1 MKDPRYAQVTSLK
14 DIAHHRLEEIAEFFR
29 SYKNLEKKVTQ
40 ILGWQD
46 VERVQ
51 PLVDKSVQAAKR

>member
-1 MKDPRYAQVTSLK
+1 
-14 DIAHHRLEEIAEFFR
+14 EEIAEFFR

-46 VERVQ
+46 VEKVA
-51 PLVDKSVQAAKR
+51 PLVEKFIKAAQG

>member
-1 MKDPRYAQVTSLK
+1 MRYAHVKSLK
-14 DIAHHRLEEIAEFFR
+14 DIAPHRLEEIAEFFR

-46 VERVQ
+46 VDKVA
-51 PLVDKSVQAAKR
+51 PLVEKFIQAAKAKA